1 MKKVNLLLIYLYLF
15 FIEFCCFN
23 CYYNNLHT
31 GHKLVQI
38 EDEQSLINENL
49 TIEKYLNEFNGVIGR
64 IINLKNK
71 IETNITEINK
81 LFEKV
86 YNEITIS
93 FKQKHEKLDL
103 EEINLKEKLENETTK
118 IKEKLENY
126 LSETNRLIRINEK
139 INKGIKKNE
148 NEKEKNLIRDLTYI
162 SKINKTQKEMK
173 KLLKEPMKNIKISFI
188 EEKSEI
194 QFDEYYFNEILA
206 PEKIEFKDI
215 TPFSVKVQW
224 EIDHLKIEDNEQY
237 KYKVEIK
244 KENSN
249 DNYLKVYEG
258 NNNNC
263 LIENL
268 IKNTNYEI
276 RICSIYKDIISPWKI
291 QKVTTSFVDS
301 IILRKSK
308 REKEFLK
315 IILEW
320 SGYKSMELIYRGTKD
335 GTTAEIFHNKCDN
348 QGPTICLYENEKG
361 NIFGGYASISWT
373 NSGYGKSAP
382 ESFIFT
388 LTNIYNTEP
397 TKFINKNKCNGVYH
411 ASNQGP
417 VFGNN
422 DIIPL
427 DNFSSSNNTS
437 LFPECYDDILGK
449 GKSIFTGN
457 PDNNN
462 SKFAIKEIEVFK
474 LHK

>member
-1 MKKVNLLLIYLYLF
+1 MI
-15 FIEFCCFN
+15 
-23 CYYNNLHT
+23 
-31 GHKLVQI
+31 QI

-49 TIEKYLNEFNGVIGR
+49 TIETYLKEFSGIIGK
-64 IINLKNK
+64 IINLKNN

-81 LFEKV
+81 LFENV
-86 YNEITIS
+86 YNEITTS
-93 FKQKHEKLDL
+93 FKKKQEKLVL
-103 EEINLKEKLENETTK
+103 EELNLKEKLENETTK

-148 NEKEKNLIRDLTYI
+148 NEKEKNLIRDLSYI

-173 KLLKEPMKNIKISFI
+173 KLLEEPMKNIKMSFI

-194 QFDEYYFNEILA
+194 QFDEYYFNKILV

-224 EIDHLKIEDNEQY
+224 EIDHLKIEGNEQY

-244 KENSN
+244 KDNSN

-276 RICSIYKDIISPWKI
+276 RICSIYKDSVSPWKI
-291 QKVTTSFVDS
+291 QKVTTSCVDS
-301 IILRKSK
+301 IILRESK

-315 IILEW
+315 TILEW
-320 SGYKSMELIYRGTKD
+320 SGYKSMELLYRGTKD
-335 GTTAEIFHNKCDN
+335 GTTAEIFHKKCDN
-348 QGPTICLYENEKG
+348 QGPTICLYQNEKG

-373 NSGYGKSAP
+373 NSGYEKPAP

-388 LTNIYNTEP
+388 LTNIYKIEP
-397 TKFINKNKCNGVYH
+397 TKFINKNKKCGVYH
-411 ASNQGP
+411 YPNQGP
-417 VFGNN
+417 VFGAN
-422 DIIPL
+422 DILPTN
-427 DNFSSSNNTS
+427 NFNISNNVTN
-437 LFPECYDDILGK
+437 FPRYYNDILGK

-457 PDNNN
+457 PNNN
-462 SKFAIKEIEVFK
+462 QNYFLIKEIEVFK
-474 LHK
+474 LYK